1 VYANSFLL
9 RQGKFHKTE
18 RKKYMS
24 NKNERLI
31 FRVSPHEKTLVVNK
45 ARRAKLSV
53 SDFCRKAVLEKE
65 IKHIEGLT
73 EHLYELNK
81 IGNNINQIAVAANQ
95 GRDVA
100 PTMAAIKSRICQTLD
115 KIDRVLGGDSDSDSQ
130 TD

>member
-1 VYANSFLL
+1 ME
-9 RQGKFHKTE
+9 KE
-18 RKKYMS
+18 KYMS
-24 NKNERLI
+24 NKDERLI

-53 SDFCRKAVLEKE
+53 SDFCRKAVLKKE

-81 IGNNINQIAVAANQ
+81 IGSNINQIAIAANQ

-100 PTMAAIKSRICQTLD
+100 PTMAQSRVGYVKHLT
-115 KIDRVLGGDSDSDSQ
+115 K
-130 TD
+130 